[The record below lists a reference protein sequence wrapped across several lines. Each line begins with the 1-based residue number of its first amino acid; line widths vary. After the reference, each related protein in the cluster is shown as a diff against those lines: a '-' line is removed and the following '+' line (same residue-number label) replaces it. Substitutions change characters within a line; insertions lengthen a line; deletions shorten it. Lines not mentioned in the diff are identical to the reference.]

1 MIYLIKIVPF
11 VKDIK
16 FNTKLSEITSISLE
30 HDLKLED
37 LSVAGEFNISGN
49 YKINDISIN
58 KEEFNFKVPVYISL
72 DEKYDSSKVTI
83 DIDNFFYEIINDEV
97 LRVHIDV
104 SLDNLEIIKEDVKP
118 IIEEVNKKK
127 EEIIMPDDLKIKD
140 DEKLVENLRSDDDR
154 KGVKKEVVEET
165 VKEEKVKEKEVIKEQ
180 AKEES
185 VKEEKTKKTQKE
197 EIENAIKSNFLSEEE
212 MFVTYKV
219 HIIRENETVED
230 IVKKYETTKEELEL
244 YNDLSNVVLGTKLL
258 IPCKNE

>member
-1 MIYLIKIVPF
+1 MIKIVPF

-37 LSVAGEFNISGN
+37 LSVAGEFNIKGN

-72 DEKYDSSKVTI
+72 DEKYDSSKVAI

-140 DEKLVENLRSDDDR
+140 DEKLVENLRSDD
-154 KGVKKEVVEET
+154 KKEVKKEVVEET
-165 VKEEKVKEKEVIKEQ
+165 VKEEEVKDKEAI
-180 AKEES
+180 KEES
-185 VKEEKTKKTQKE
+185 VKEEKTKKSQKE
-197 EIENAIKSNFLSEEE
+197 EIENAIKSNFLSDEE

>member
-37 LSVAGEFNISGN
+37 LSVAGEFIIKGN

-58 KEEFNFKVPVYISL
+58 KEEFNFKVPVYITL
-72 DEKYDSSKVTI
+72 DEKYDSSKVAI

-104 SLDNLEIIKEDVKP
+104 SLDNLEIIKEDIKP

-140 DEKLVENLRSDDDR
+140 DEKLVENLRSDD
-154 KGVKKEVVEET
+154 KKEVKKEVVEET
-165 VKEEKVKEKEVIKEQ
+165 VKKEEKKEKEVK
-180 AKEES
+180 KEER
-185 VKEEKTKKTQKE
+185 VKEEKTKKSQKE